1 MAAAL
6 MRRQFDAFG
15 VDARVESAGLV
26 TEGEAASE
34 YASAVLADM
43 GVELGMH
50 RSRRINVESIASADL
65 IVGMERAHVREVVTI
80 SPPAFGRSFTLKE
93 IVRRAEA
100 VGPREGSESLPDW
113 LERVHLG
120 RKAAALLGADRDDDI
135 ADPYGRSRAVYA
147 GTAAQ
152 LETLEERLVLLAWGS
167 AS

>member
-6 MRRQFDAFG
+6 LRRQFQAFG
-15 VDARVESAGLV
+15 VDGRVESAGLV

-34 YASAVLADM
+34 FAGAVLADM

-50 RSRRINVESIASADL
+50 RSRRINVQTIAGADL
-65 IVGMERAHVREVVTI
+65 ILGMERAHVREVVTV

-93 IVRRAEA
+93 IVRRAET
-100 VGPREGSESLPDW
+100 VGPRDASESLPDW
-113 LERVHLG
+113 LARVHLG
-120 RKAAALLGADRDDDI
+120 RKATALLGADRDDDI

-147 GTAAQ
+147 ETAAQ
-152 LETLEERLVLLAWGS
+152 LETLEERLVLLGWGS